1 MKATGIVRRLDGLG
15 RIVLPK
21 DIREMMDLPIET
33 PMEIYI
39 DDDYILLKKYE
50 PACIL
55 CNSTDDVQYIEGKRF
70 CQACLQKIMEAADG
84 EKGHTKRAM

>member
-39 DDDYILLKKYE
+39 DNDYILLHKYQ

-55 CNSTDDVQYIEGKRF
+55 CNSTDNVHFIEGKRL
-70 CQACLQKIMEAADG
+70 CEECLNKIAASWLVDPN
-84 EKGHTKRAM
+84 K